1 MPIVNLLISAGRAFA
16 QWRRREQT
24 YAELRALDDHS
35 LADIGIRRSDIRAI
49 CEGSCAAAPVPRAR
63 REKFISPGARLIFP
77 SAKP

>member
-1 MPIVNLLISAGRAFA
+1 MSVLNLLHSVRKAFA
-16 QWRRREQT
+16 DWRRREP
-24 YAELRALDDHS
+24 YDELMALNDHS

-49 CEGSCAAAPVPRAR
+49 CEGSYAPAPVPRAR